1 MPNRPKGKNKTWI
14 APVEKKTNSADKW
27 GNDTNWYNKKE
38 WKRLRNYYI
47 NKQPLC
53 EICKRFGKIVEAKV
67 VDHIVRVK
75 VNPDIALK
83 EYNLQSL
90 CHRCHNIK
98 SGYEG
103 HYKK

>member
-53 EICKRFGKIVEAKV
+53 EICKRFGKIVEACVINSYPFKA
-67 VDHIVRVK
+67 IILLFK
-75 VNPDIALK
+75 MVNHLFYYSPDSSHLVFDK
-83 EYNLQSL
+83 QELSLLQ
-90 CHRCHNIK
+90 
-98 SGYEG
+98 
-103 HYKK
+103 